1 MKRNINTTALSKDY
15 ILSKISE
22 ESIAAKYLDIPI
34 ETIINCIT
42 TGDFINSPLREDNH
56 PSFGFTINNKGKLK
70 MKDFA
75 GYFQGDVFDLV
86 AYILSIINGRQV
98 VVNNK
103 QDFYFI
109 LKHIAYTFS
118 DIIDG
123 KAIDMHNEKNIK
135 SAIKASRNNKTIIE
149 LVTRNWNKKDK
160 ELWGKWRVSL
170 DYLNTHFVVPVEQYY
185 INRFANPEPKY
196 IFNGKE
202 EELCYAY
209 ILGMNYAGV
218 YNIKLY
224 FPNRNRNT
232 ATRFITNCNCIE
244 GIINLELFNYDYI
257 IITKSSKD
265 RLSIGNHLANYPL
278 YGGGTNK
285 LNIGIVNLPAENYRL
300 RNEEYTFLTSKLA
313 DDGMI
318 FSLLDFDRTGREGAR
333 YLKENYD
340 IPYLFITKGE
350 LGLPDYGAK
359 DFAELN
365 EKYSAEHIKQFVAE
379 TVTYI
384 QLIYK
389 TYGDKIDS

>member
-22 ESIAAKYLDIPI
+22 ETIAAKYLDIPI
-34 ETIINCIT
+34 ETIINCVA

-86 AYILSIINGRQV
+86 AYILSIINGKQV

-185 INRFANPEPKY
+185 INRFANPEPK
-196 IFNGKE
+196 
-202 EELCYAY
+202 
-209 ILGMNYAGV
+209 
-218 YNIKLY
+218 
-224 FPNRNRNT
+224 
-232 ATRFITNCNCIE
+232 
-244 GIINLELFNYDYI
+244 
-257 IITKSSKD
+257 
-265 RLSIGNHLANYPL
+265 
-278 YGGGTNK
+278 
-285 LNIGIVNLPAENYRL
+285 
-300 RNEEYTFLTSKLA
+300 
-313 DDGMI
+313 
-318 FSLLDFDRTGREGAR
+318 
-333 YLKENYD
+333 
-340 IPYLFITKGE
+340 
-350 LGLPDYGAK
+350 
-359 DFAELN
+359 
-365 EKYSAEHIKQFVAE
+365 
-379 TVTYI
+379 
-384 QLIYK
+384 
-389 TYGDKIDS
+389 